1 MKKLGTTSAPVQSG
15 AVGSSSSRGS
25 PSAGC
30 SGPSIFATTALIEC
44 CCGPSSF
51 LADEARKSG
60 LEALRLTQD
69 SFAIGTSSG
78 DKAAHAEITRLAKA
92 DHKIHL
98 WASLPCRPW
107 STWTELNLKKLGRKF
122 RAKIAQAR
130 EQSLVLIN
138 SFVALAKHIDKV
150 GGLGLSSG
158 LVTARAG
165 LSLSW
170 GFFFK

>member
-1 MKKLGTTSAPVQSG
+1 MPPRRQRILNPRSSRHSPEEVERRMGHVKIIGSTSAPVQSC

-60 LEALRLTQD
+60 LEALRLTQE

-122 RAKIAQAR
+122 
-130 EQSLVLIN
+130 
-138 SFVALAKHIDKV
+138 
-150 GGLGLSSG
+150 
-158 LVTARAG
+158 
-165 LSLSW
+165 
-170 GFFFK
+170 